1 MTESDK
7 LSRGRSEYILKD
19 ETVEKARIENEHKL
33 AVMDKIARERQS
45 RSPED
50 RESFG
55 TYIERN
61 ALRYPD
67 NVAIFYEDTRYTYRE
82 FNEWTNRY
90 ANYLIAEGLKKGD
103 IAAVMLEN
111 RPEMLM
117 VIAALGKIGA
127 VASLINTSQR
137 ATVLAHSLTLVPV
150 KRFIIGEECLPAFE
164 EVKADI
170 ALSTEQ
176 KVYFLP
182 DEVSDDVPNDYLDL
196 SAEIRGQSADNPSTT
211 GEVRLKDQFVYIF
224 TSGTTG
230 MPKAVIITHFHTT
243 SSLNWWGHVVLDMK
257 PEDVM
262 YITLPL
268 FHGNGLHIGWSSAIA
283 GGAAVV
289 IRRRFSVSRFWKDVR
304 KFKATAFIYVGEV
317 CRYLMNQ
324 PPSPSDADNS
334 VWKIAGNGLN
344 VKIWKA
350 FKKRFGI
357 EKVYEHW
364 GATEYNF
371 GLINTLNLDCTVGTT
386 KGSFALVKY
395 DMETDEPVRG
405 PNGFLQRVDPG
416 EAGLMLIEF
425 LNPLT
430 FKGYTNREAT
440 EEKIVRDAFATGDTW
455 VNTGDLLRDIGH
467 RHAQFVDRR
476 GDTFRWKGENV
487 STDEVAAVVT
497 GFETVLQAVVY
508 GVSIPNAEGRA
519 GMASLVP
526 DSEPDRFD
534 TAGLTRYLERSL
546 PPYSVPLFI
555 RLKSELETT
564 STHKI
569 RKNQLRDEGFD
580 PGTVSDP
587 IYVLLP
593 GSSEY
598 VPITAD
604 LHGEIIEGKYRF

>member
-1 MTESDK
+1 MEGEVPMTREH
-7 LSRGRSEYILKD
+7 ILKD
-19 ETVEKARIENEHKL
+19 EDVTKARIENADKL
-33 AVMDKIARERQS
+33 AVMDKIARERQKL
-45 RSPED
+45 SPEE
-50 RESFG
+50 RQSFG

-61 ALRYPD
+61 AQKYPD
-67 NVAIFYEDTRYTYRE
+67 NVAVLYEEIVYTYRE
-82 FNEWTNRY
+82 FNQWTNRY
-90 ANYLIAEGLKKGD
+90 ANYLIAQGLKKGEVV
-103 IAAVMLEN
+103 AVMLEN

-117 VIAALGKIGA
+117 VMAALAKIGA

-137 ATVLAHSLTLVPV
+137 GTVLSHSLTLVPT
-150 KRFIIGEECLPAFE
+150 RSFIIGGECLTAFE

-170 ALSTEQ
+170 GLRADQ
-176 KVYFLP
+176 KIYCQP
-182 DEVSDDVPNDYLDL
+182 DLVTVDVPNEYVNLAD
-196 SAEIRGQSADNPSTT
+196 EIREVNVDNPTSTKD
-211 GEVRLKDQFVYIF
+211 VRLKDQFLYIF

-268 FHGNGLHIGWSSAIA
+268 FHGNAFHIGWCSAIA
-283 GGAAVV
+283 GGSAVA
-289 IRRRFSVSRFWKDVR
+289 IRRRFSVSGFWQDVQRFN
-304 KFKATAFIYVGEV
+304 ATAFIYVGEV
-317 CRYLMNQ
+317 CRYLMNG
-324 PPSPSDADNS
+324 PPSPSDDDNP

-344 VKIWKA
+344 IKIWKS

-364 GATEYNF
+364 GATEFNF

-386 KGSFALVKY
+386 KGSFAIVKV
-395 DMETDEPVRG
+395 DMETDEPVRDQ
-405 PNGFLQRVDPG
+405 NGFLQKVELG
-416 EAGLMLIEF
+416 EAGLMLIEL

-430 FKGYTNREAT
+430 FKGYTNQEAT
-440 EEKIVRDAFATGDTW
+440 EKKLIKDAFKIGDTW

-487 STDEVAAVVT
+487 STDEVAAVVA
-497 GFETVLQAVVY
+497 GFDKVLQAVVY
-508 GVSIPNAEGRA
+508 GVSIPDTDGRA
-519 GMASLVP
+519 GMATLVF
-526 DSEPDRFD
+526 DCKPDRFD
-534 TAGLTRYLERSL
+534 LAGLTQYLRKSL
-546 PPYSVPLFI
+546 PVYAVPLFI
-555 RLKSELETT
+555 RLTSELETT

-580 PGTVSDP
+580 INAISDP

-598 VPITAD
+598 IPLTAD
-604 LHGEIIEGKYRF
+604 LHGEIIQGKNRF